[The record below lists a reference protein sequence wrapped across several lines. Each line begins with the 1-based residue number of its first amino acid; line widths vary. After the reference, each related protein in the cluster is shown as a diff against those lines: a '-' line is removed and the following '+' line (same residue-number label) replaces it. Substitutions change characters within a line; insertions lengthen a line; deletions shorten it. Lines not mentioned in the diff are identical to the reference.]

1 MRVLLKLVICLMILS
16 SVTAHANADAMQL
29 LERMGVAAKKLNYDG
44 VFSYQMGNKLQSIRI
59 IHRADEQ
66 GEIER
71 LLSLNGVAREVIRT
85 NDLVTC
91 IYPDDRSIKVNRRPL
106 GRGFPSDL
114 LSRLSSATPY
124 YQVALGKQGRVAD
137 RIAQELVIT
146 PIDKYRYGYRLWVD
160 KESDLLLQSDLIAG
174 DGSVLEKFAFSS
186 VSLGLTISDQ
196 ALKPQVSGHAM
207 SWSRTEPETS
217 ANMAANK
224 GVTKW
229 QVVWLPE
236 GFALVAQQNRLKA
249 RNGAAVEQR
258 VYSDGLSSVSIFIEK
273 IRARHSHLHGGSN
286 MGAVNAYGS
295 IIGPHFVTVVGEV
308 PQKTVEKIGASIRFV
323 DRENP

>member
-1 MRVLLKLVICLMILS
+1 MRVLLKLFVFLLMWS
-16 SVTAHANADAMQL
+16 SVNANADTDAMQL
-29 LERMGVAAKKLNYDG
+29 LERVGVAAKKLNYDG
-44 VFSYQMGNKLQSIRI
+44 VFSYQTGNKLQSIRI
-59 IHRADEQ
+59 IHRADEK

-71 LLSLNGVAREVIRT
+71 LLSLDGVAREVIRS

-114 LSRLSSATPY
+114 LSRLSSAVPY
-124 YQVALGKQGRVAD
+124 YQVTLGKQGRVAD
-137 RIAQELVIT
+137 RIAQELVIA
-146 PIDKYRYGYRLWVD
+146 PIDNYRYGYRLWVD
-160 KESDLLLQSDLIAG
+160 KESDLLLQSNLIAG

-186 VSLGLTISDQ
+186 VSLGIPISDQ
-196 ALKPQVSGHAM
+196 ILKPQVSGHAM

-224 GVTKW
+224 GISKW
-229 QVVWLPE
+229 RVVWLPE
-236 GFALVAQQNRLKA
+236 GFVLAAQQNRLKA
-249 RNGAAVEQR
+249 SNGAAVEQR
-258 VYSDGLSSVSIFIEK
+258 VYSDGLSSVSVFIEK

-295 IIGPHFVTVVGEV
+295 IIGAHFVTVVGEV
-308 PQKTVEKIGASIRFV
+308 PQKTVEKIGASIRYV
-323 DRENP
+323 AGENQ